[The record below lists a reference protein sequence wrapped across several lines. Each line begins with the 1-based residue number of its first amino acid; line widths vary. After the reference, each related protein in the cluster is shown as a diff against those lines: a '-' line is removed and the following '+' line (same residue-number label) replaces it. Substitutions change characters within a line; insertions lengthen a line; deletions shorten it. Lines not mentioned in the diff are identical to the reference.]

1 MKTAV
6 IYGTLLF
13 MVVTVC
19 ASNHCL
25 DSCYSKISDI
35 ELCNTTCQQLNAST
49 ESRKSASLPTPDAPL
64 LLSSTY
70 FMFTLRWDDYRKT
83 RYNASPIVYVL
94 EVTRHLNISDP
105 AIILPI
111 IQKYHQT
118 GDTTFTIPQP
128 FITKTNFTFRL
139 AVVSSRGTSNF
150 SVPSPLYL
158 TNSTCKREK
167 DIHLMFFNETFPCPV
182 FNVRMNFT
190 ATEAMFR
197 SPRISSTLSWDYP
210 HDIHTHLPSKVLE
223 LDISLS
229 KSFPYSREKLCRSHG
244 RLTFARFDIN
254 PQHPDTSET
263 FPLRSDVKQMYFGC
277 PYEIKLHRED
287 DVIGLFSTKAT
298 FYVPQCV
305 HGLCACEDDDA
316 AKANGDSTFVDV
328 YISESN
334 FSADLVNSNITWKTS
349 AWPNKI
355 PAFFTYSIQECPR
368 SESFCTRPIDSGFI
382 AASMKT
388 SYSLIFH
395 NLTKGEEYRVLI
407 EAYDKGGCILSPS
420 EDQKFLAVPSTPTP
434 PTPTTPIESS
444 VVQTP
449 FPSATPT
456 TGEKTV
462 SSSATT
468 SAGVLVDTETTTANK
483 GLTSGEVAAITVP
496 VIILLLVGLALLLF
510 CFRRHQRKPRGL
522 QRAPTD
528 LQRLGERDFSMRNRQ
543 NHSSSPYCGDYDGGE
558 QRVKLPPKSD
568 GGLELNPAYVEQRI
582 QDALE
587 TGETDEF
594 EFGYHR
600 LEVKRI
606 LGKGA
611 FGKVFLAEAHGIGKT
626 DQTSLV
632 AVKVLN
638 EKAND
643 DEKEDFKIEIDFMK
657 TLGRH
662 ENVVTMLGCCTLYP
676 PLCLIVEYVPHGD
689 LLHYLRNLRKTFEMQ
704 NRKLQGDN
712 IDELK
717 YGAKGTSSEPDITST
732 GSVMEPRYF
741 QRPLV
746 ASLSEAA
753 ILTIP
758 DEADGNSQTSSKRS
772 LLRRSKSEDTQLCI
786 KNTFKSNVKTFK
798 PDEGTNST
806 SPTDVSNTTETTL
819 VLDTKSQSS
828 VPSRKMDLEGALDS
842 DDLQSFALQIANGM
856 AYLAGRGI
864 IHRDLA
870 ARNILVGDDKVLKI
884 SDFGLSREGIYVKR
898 STGKIPLRWLS
909 IEAMRERV
917 YSTASDVWAFGIVLW
932 EICTLGGFPYP
943 TINDKDLLDFLLD
956 GNRMKKPDNCTD
968 EIYQIMLA
976 CWTRDCEERPSF
988 QSLSEQLFD
997 MQKDEHP
1004 YVNVDPTQ
1012 DFALPPTAGQD
1023 TVGNLISLSD
1033 GTFSGGVDS
1042 DSELSVPAMQPGHSI
1057 PVKPDP
1063 QNAVQPPID
1072 FENAGYENSHSS
1084 SQDLSVNDQEDDGNF
1099 FVEFPERSVI
1109 SGESPV

>member
-19 ASNHCL
+19 ASNHCQ

-49 ESRKSASLPTPDAPL
+49 ESGKSASLPTPDAPL

-105 AIILPI
+105 AIILPF

-118 GDTTFTIPQP
+118 GNTTFTIPQD

-139 AVVSSRGTSNF
+139 AVVSSRGTSKF

-158 TNSTCKREK
+158 TNSTCKRGLFISK
-167 DIHLMFFNETFPCPV
+167 SMVPIRFSCPV
-182 FNVRMNFT
+182 FNVRINFT
-190 ATEAMFR
+190 ATEVMFR
-197 SPRISSTLSWDYP
+197 NPRISSVLSWDYP
-210 HDIHTHLPSKVLE
+210 YDIHTNLPSDGFKLE
-223 LDISLS
+223 ISLS
-229 KSFPYSREKLCRSHG
+229 ESFPYSREEICRDHVTSAHSG
-244 RLTFARFDIN
+244 NIKPQQPDTNKTFAL
-254 PQHPDTSET
+254 P
-263 FPLRSDVKQMYFGC
+263 SDGKQMYFGC
-277 PYEIKLHRED
+277 PYEIKLYSEHEVTNGRF
-287 DVIGLFSTKAT
+287 LTKAT
-298 FYVPQCV
+298 FYVPHCV
-305 HGLCACEDDDA
+305 HGFCGCDIVDPTN
-316 AKANGDSTFVDV
+316 AKRDSTFVDV

-334 FSADLVNSNITWKTS
+334 FSADLMNSNITWKTS
-349 AWPNKI
+349 AWPNEI
-355 PAFFTYSIQECPR
+355 PVYFDFLIQECPP
-368 SESFCTRPIDSGFI
+368 ESPCGVPKKERKLAD
-382 AASMKT
+382 SMKT
-388 SYSLIFH
+388 SYSLISY
-395 NLTKGEEYRVLI
+395 NLTKGEEHRVLI
-407 EAYDKGGCILSPS
+407 VAYDKGGCILSPV
-420 EDQKFLAVPSTPTP
+420 EGQEFKAF
-434 PTPTTPIESS
+434 PTPTTPTESS
-444 VVQTP
+444 VD
-449 FPSATPT
+449 
-456 TGEKTV
+456 
-462 SSSATT
+462 SSATT
-468 SAGVLVDTETTTANK
+468 PETTTPNK
-483 GLTSGEVAAITVP
+483 GLTPGEVAAITVP

-528 LQRLGERDFSMRNRQ
+528 LQRLGERDFSLRNRQ
-543 NHSSSPYCGDYDGGE
+543 NHSSSPYCGDYDGDG

-643 DEKEDFKIEIDFMK
+643 DEKEDFKMEIDFMK

-746 ASLSEAA
+746 ASLSEA
-753 ILTIP
+753 
-758 DEADGNSQTSSKRS
+758 
-772 LLRRSKSEDTQLCI
+772 
-786 KNTFKSNVKTFK
+786 KSNVKTFK
-798 PDEGTNST
+798 PDEGTNLT

-956 GNRMKKPDNCTD
+956 GNRMKKPDNCSD

-976 CWTRDCEERPSF
+976 CWTRDFEERPSF

-997 MQKDEHP
+997 MQKYEHP

-1063 QNAVQPPID
+1063 QNDVQPPID